1 MMKFAVARAS
11 GHIAKCT
18 LSSSSLSRTAWKRC
32 SAKNGIEG
40 AVTRASVCKT
50 YRSVANAQRLSA
62 KADFSASDARRGEAE
77 SGDVPLDTA
86 EDSAGSCNDAG
97 GVEKSAALKR
107 SRLLRK
113 YHTDRSSINSAIG
126 LVAVSS
132 RYASNSFVT
141 S

>member
-18 LSSSSLSRTAWKRC
+18 LSSSSLSRTAWKRY

-50 YRSVANAQRLSA
+50 YRSVANAQRLSS

-86 EDSAGSCNDAG
+86 EDSAGPRNDADEA
-97 GVEKSAALKR
+97 EKSAALNR
-107 SRLLRK
+107 SRERRT
-113 YHTDRSSINSAIG
+113 YHTERSSMNPATG
-126 LVAVSS
+126 RVAVSI
-132 RYASNSFVT
+132 
-141 S
+141 